1 MNYKWTALTV
11 TVVGTLMAGID
22 SRIVI
27 IGLPTIAS
35 QLHAGAEAVIW
46 ITQVYVLACTVGLLL
61 VGRISDIFGRIKM
74 YNIAFMIFT
83 AGSAL
88 SAFAANAPQLIA
100 FRAIQGVGAG
110 ILVTNASTIVTDA
123 STKKE
128 LGTMLGINQT
138 AFRVGQV
145 AGLTL
150 SGLILTVVN
159 WRGLFW
165 VNIPIGIFGTIWGYK
180 RLREIAA
187 KDPIKKIDW
196 TGFVLFLVGFTL
208 ILLAVTFLS
217 YGLSGTVEG
226 FSFLIVGIAL
236 LALFIKS
243 ETRISFPLL
252 DLQLFKIKQFA
263 MANISQA
270 LNAVTWGGL
279 ALLLS
284 FYLQIG
290 QGYTP
295 LQAGIAILP
304 LDVTYVVSS
313 LIGGKLSDKHGIRML
328 TTVGLSMNAACFF
341 VMATFGQATLY
352 VEVALVLAFLGIG
365 NGLFTPPNL
374 RAIMGSVP
382 PTRIGIASAFRN
394 TMFYMGLAV
403 SYGLVILFITFGIP
417 YNAFSTLLQNTGVH
431 VSSSVATLEFFNGY
445 RIASLIM
452 AIIGVIAIIPA
463 AMRGMDDSGIR
474 QKVSETDLAAAM
486 E

>member
-1 MNYKWTALTV
+1 MDYKWTALTV

-46 ITQVYVLACTVGLLL
+46 ITQAYVLACTVGLLF
-61 VGRISDIFGRIKM
+61 VGRISDIFGRIKL
-74 YNIAFMIFT
+74 YNIGFMVFT
-83 AGSAL
+83 GGSAL
-88 SAFAANAPQLIA
+88 SAFASNASQLIA
-100 FRAIQGVGAG
+100 FRVVQGVGAG

-123 STKKE
+123 SPKKE

-150 SGLILTVVN
+150 SGLILTLVD
-159 WRGLFW
+159 WRGLFY

-187 KDPIKKIDW
+187 KDPLKKVDW
-196 TGFVLFLVGFTL
+196 NGFILFTVGFTL

-217 YGLSGTVEG
+217 YGLSGTIEG
-226 FSFLIVGIAL
+226 CSFLIVGLAL
-236 LALFIKS
+236 LGFFIKS
-243 ETRISFPLL
+243 ESRISFPLL
-252 DLQLFKIKQFA
+252 DLRLFKIKQFA
-263 MANISQA
+263 MANVSQA
-270 LNAVTWGGL
+270 LNALTWGGL
-279 ALLLS
+279 ALLIS
-284 FYLQIG
+284 FFMQVG

-304 LDVTYVVSS
+304 LDATYVISS

-328 TTVGLSMNAACFF
+328 TTVGLTMNAASFF

-352 VEVALVLAFLGIG
+352 AEVAVVLIILGIG

-382 PTRIGIASAFRN
+382 STRIGIASGFRN
-394 TMFYMGLAV
+394 TMFYMGLTV

-417 YNAFSTLLQNTGVH
+417 YNAFSTLLQNTGLQAGA
-431 VSSSVATLEFFNGY
+431 SVARLEFFNGF
-445 RIASLIM
+445 RIAALIM
-452 AIIGVIAIIPA
+452 AVIGLIAIIPS
-463 AMRGMDDSGIR
+463 AMRGIDDSGIGE
-474 QKVSETDLAAAM
+474 K
-486 E
+486 